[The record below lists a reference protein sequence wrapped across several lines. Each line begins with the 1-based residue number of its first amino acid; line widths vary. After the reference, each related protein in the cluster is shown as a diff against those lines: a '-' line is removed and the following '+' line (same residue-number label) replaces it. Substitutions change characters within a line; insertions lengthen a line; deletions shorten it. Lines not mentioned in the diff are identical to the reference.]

1 MGHRAP
7 TLAAFRH
14 CNRTVT
20 SPLRAWGPLRWSR
33 WSRTRVTRDIR
44 LALTGSSTP
53 APSRLSRYAPDA
65 DKDASNLDGCVSR
78 DERLED
84 EHTSGTMVISL
95 SYTLSS
101 RHRTHATRMIDFTDE
116 QIATKELRNAAYHEA
131 GHKMLYEHFGGA
143 GDAVVWKNQSGNPE
157 ETAWLGQF
165 RPRTCPEAM
174 RKIARTQGL
183 ITPELPA
190 NWRVLVGM
198 AGLLAED
205 ILSDETDD
213 VGAMADTLFFRIW
226 NGEASASDLAL
237 MNITDIDSCAP
248 SYEVVEECVRLLREG
263 WSDVQ
268 REAEYLIA
276 ASSVNATC
284 S

>member
-1 MGHRAP
+1 M
-7 TLAAFRH
+7 
-14 CNRTVT
+14 
-20 SPLRAWGPLRWSR
+20 
-33 WSRTRVTRDIR
+33 
-44 LALTGSSTP
+44 
-53 APSRLSRYAPDA
+53 
-65 DKDASNLDGCVSR
+65 SR
-78 DERLED
+78 DERLEG

-143 GDAVVWKNQSGNPE
+143 GDAVVWKNQSGSPE